1 MKVLGEKAPAVMNH
15 ITCGQRARGSP
26 ESGTSFTRASIV
38 KRVAVVG
45 GTALATGAMATLVDG
60 ASSAAVTA
68 RDVRIL
74 NYVLRLEDLK
84 AAFYGEAA
92 GRGALVGE
100 LQQLAEILARHERAH
115 IALLRAR
122 LGTKAA
128 DERTYDFGDATSNP
142 DTFASTTRAL
152 EEMAVAA
159 YIGQGANLSR
169 TLMTPFA
176 ELCSVEA
183 RHAAWIA
190 DVLERDPAP
199 RPADEANPPA
209 QIIDAIEQ
217 LGFERTS

>member
-1 MKVLGEKAPAVMNH
+1 MTH
-15 ITCGQRARGSP
+15 ITCGERAHGPP
-26 ESGTSFTRASIV
+26 ESGTSFTRASMV

-74 NYVLRLEDLK
+74 NYVLRLEELK
-84 AAFYGEAA
+84 AAFYEEAA
-92 GRGALVGE
+92 GTGALVGE
-100 LQQLAEILARHERAH
+100 LQQLAETLARHERAH
-115 IALLRAR
+115 IALLRKR
-122 LGTKAA
+122 LGAKAA
-128 DERTYDFGDATSNP
+128 DERTYDFGSATRNS

-152 EEMAVAA
+152 EETAVAA

-169 TLMTPFA
+169 SLMTPFA

-199 RPADEANPPA
+199 RPADDAKPPA
-209 QIIDAIEQ
+209 EVIAAIQQ